1 MAQRIIENRGPSGN
15 TKDKILEMLLDG
27 PKSSV
32 EIADRLKI
40 QKSAVRAHLES
51 LQSEKAVTSHFKLN
65 IERMGRPRRV
75 YELTENGRELFTRKY
90 EEILSLV
97 LKKISEISGQEELR
111 KIVESIADEIAE
123 DIKHK
128 IQKHSVDNFEEK
140 LRILNL
146 LSDEM
151 GFVSSLRKED
161 DDSFYITSKN
171 CILHKIAVKNQD
183 IICHS
188 LHDRLIK
195 KSLEGE
201 NSGVKVELKDCI
213 ALGSNFSSH
222 RITKPGLHQEC

>member
-1 MAQRIIENRGPSGN
+1 MSQGLAESRGSFGE
-15 TKDKILEMLLDG
+15 TKEKILEMLLDG

-75 YELTENGRELFTRKY
+75 YELTERGRELFTRRY

-97 LKKISEISGQEELR
+97 LKKIGETNGQEELR

-123 DIKHK
+123 DLRHK
-128 IQKHSVDNFEEK
+128 VQRNGNFEEK
-140 LRILNL
+140 IKILNQ

-151 GFVSSLRKED
+151 GFISSLRKEED
-161 DDSFYITSKN
+161 GSFYITSKN
-171 CILHKIAVKNQD
+171 CILHKVALKNQD

-188 LHDRLIK
+188 LHDRMIK

-201 NSGVKVELKDCI
+201 NSSVTVELKDCI
-213 ALGSNFSSH
+213 ALGSNFSTH
-222 RITKPGLHQEC
+222 KITKT

>member
-1 MAQRIIENRGPSGN
+1 MSQGLAESRGSFGE
-15 TKDKILEMLLDG
+15 TKEKILEMLLDG

-75 YELTENGRELFTRKY
+75 YELTERGRELFTRKY

-97 LKKISEISGQEELR
+97 LKKIGETNGQEELR

-123 DIKHK
+123 DLRHK
-128 IQKHSVDNFEEK
+128 VQRNGNFEEK
-140 LRILNL
+140 IRILNQ

-151 GFVSSLRKED
+151 GFISSLRKEED
-161 DDSFYITSKN
+161 GSFYITSKN
-171 CILHKIAVKNQD
+171 CILHKVALKNQD

-188 LHDRLIK
+188 LHDRMIK

-201 NSGVKVELKDCI
+201 NSSVTVELKDCI
-213 ALGSNFSSH
+213 ALGSNFSTH
-222 RITKPGLHQEC
+222 KITKT

>member
-1 MAQRIIENRGPSGN
+1 MAQKIVENRGPLGN

-97 LKKISEISGQEELR
+97 LKKVSEISGQEELR

-123 DIKHK
+123 DLKHK
-128 IQKHSVDNFEEK
+128 IQRNGNFEEK
-140 LRILNL
+140 IRILNQL
-146 LSDEM
+146 TDEM
-151 GFVSSLRKED
+151 GFISSLRKDE
-161 DDSFYITSKN
+161 DDSFYITSRN
-171 CILHKIAVKNQD
+171 CILHKIALKNQD

-188 LHDRLIK
+188 LHDRIIK
-195 KSLEGE
+195 KSLDGE
-201 NSGVKVELKDCI
+201 NSDVKVELKDCI
-213 ALGSNFSSH
+213 ALGSNFSTH
-222 RITKPGLHQEC
+222 KITKT